1 MISLDVYKAFNELC
15 LRYEEATIEY
25 NIIHPDYIRSVYF
38 KDQFPDVYQ
47 EFMKAFTLVPN
58 EKNMNEIAKYY
69 KLNDGTKCYLRQLL
83 EDNNIETLYYNEEYK
98 TAYKFLVNTLTNIYK
113 NLTSLNNIPELMYV
127 YLKLLT
133 QKLEHVSD
141 ADKTYLLNYI
151 LNLLSKIPE
160 FNSFGAPNKEELKK
174 YKLILPKNESETN
187 EYYQM
192 LYDIL
197 NCNYGGCHLGAFDI
211 CPLHLNETK
220 NKAINLNKINI
231 ESNQISRGNNKKF
244 LGNNNDLNLS
254 YMLNGL
260 SNEMKELYIKGD
272 ANYLREK
279 YIVGD
284 KIDYD
289 YINNE
294 MKKIEDKY
302 SVNNQFNINL
312 MVDKLYNEIID
323 IYTKIPCNFMDI
335 TFINDFDYY
344 TSLFIIDKEL
354 DRKYFDGKLSY
365 FAKFIISLNK
375 ISMSPNDKICS
386 EYILTNLIN
395 KKIKSYDVRKTAL
408 YMMFNYMKDQLNK
421 WLEKIKPLLGL
432 NDGWGYDENKD
443 MIRKKVLKHDPQL
456 IEKYDQ
462 IMNINYI
469 KLFSLNPLLNNYNRY
484 NIISIFGDIL
494 DLYISKYNAATQ
506 RIITKKGEVFVVENI
521 LTEIRNEDNKEM
533 TYSNNPFIN
542 THGLKTYLLDMIENF
557 NSDDIALAKNSKK
570 IYESSI
576 EMFDKFSTITISLY
590 NLMNKGIENFYN
602 DYSFMNYSMY
612 NNCPECIDNLY
623 KLYTEG
629 FNKIFEEINIIK
641 QYKEMKKIVDTTNES
656 TEENKQE
663 VDSVLVPPDKV
674 FEEIFNIVY
683 KDGKRAAVLKVDIDY
698 NCNSNGEYYYT
709 VDENIVTTIEP
720 GNLSKFL
727 YYDNENKKYR
737 KASND
742 VKKYDNVPLMVRSIF
757 TFGSIFYDTKVIEKM
772 KFYRKR
778 SLKVKDMA
786 KNKLWIN
793 LDISNDEEK
802 NKLTLITDT
811 QEITHKP
818 LYTVFSNTEDK
829 NREVSSY
836 FVVSDWDAQIR
847 LLYTSDLSDS
857 EYIGKYLI
865 TKEYNYAYP
874 IESQDKL
881 QQLIFQGNSSKY
893 VICNRAVKLPLEQY
907 YVKSTTSEKYYAKD
921 KTGKKIQL
929 FKNNSIIPND
939 ELENYLISTVKI
951 GNVSSPLFVTHIEG
965 AKFIKENNE
974 VLEEFYYTSFDEN
987 PTETI
992 SRSTSENDT
1001 GYVIFEDITSTPS
1014 LNPTTVLLVVTNEEK
1029 FRQYITSYIYALE
1042 FNIEA
1047 VDTNTDRVVI
1057 YPKSPGNDFINNSF
1071 LILNKPN
1078 VFYYLGGNDRI
1089 DWGTPLN
1096 TNLIIYEWKYR
1107 IGNVNLVELNNNI
1120 YIKDISSTFDKH
1132 LQKEFMV
1139 KDFNQLMLRKCF
1151 PNNFKRTLMCNQ
1163 DVLDAIDGGKYSV
1176 PNIKIKEALCEYG
1189 KYPYYLEHYF
1199 MTSRVDY
1206 KLKGKFNLR
1215 CLAKLNNLP
1224 DVIYKYINKDDLD
1237 YINNEVMIQG
1247 EDMIIKN
1254 GKIISSGDVYLVGI
1268 ELSNDT
1274 MFKVP
1279 PTKIIN
1285 KALLNV
1291 IDFQQFDNVY
1301 SRIELL
1307 LDDSGITDYIVKPLA
1322 LENIGTLKNMKYIN
1336 FY

>member
-1 MISLDVYKAFNELC
+1 
-15 LRYEEATIEY
+15 
-25 NIIHPDYIRSVYF
+25 
-38 KDQFPDVYQ
+38 
-47 EFMKAFTLVPN
+47 
-58 EKNMNEIAKYY
+58 
-69 KLNDGTKCYLRQLL
+69 
-83 EDNNIETLYYNEEYK
+83 
-98 TAYKFLVNTLTNIYK
+98 
-113 NLTSLNNIPELMYV
+113 
-127 YLKLLT
+127 
-133 QKLEHVSD
+133 
-141 ADKTYLLNYI
+141 
-151 LNLLSKIPE
+151 
-160 FNSFGAPNKEELKK
+160 
-174 YKLILPKNESETN
+174 
-187 EYYQM
+187 
-192 LYDIL
+192 
-197 NCNYGGCHLGAFDI
+197 
-211 CPLHLNETK
+211 
-220 NKAINLNKINI
+220 
-231 ESNQISRGNNKKF
+231 
-244 LGNNNDLNLS
+244 
-254 YMLNGL
+254 
-260 SNEMKELYIKGD
+260 
-272 ANYLREK
+272 
-279 YIVGD
+279 
-284 KIDYD
+284 
-289 YINNE
+289 
-294 MKKIEDKY
+294 
-302 SVNNQFNINL
+302 
-312 MVDKLYNEIID
+312 
-323 IYTKIPCNFMDI
+323 
-335 TFINDFDYY
+335 
-344 TSLFIIDKEL
+344 
-354 DRKYFDGKLSY
+354 
-365 FAKFIISLNK
+365 
-375 ISMSPNDKICS
+375 
-386 EYILTNLIN
+386 
-395 KKIKSYDVRKTAL
+395 
-408 YMMFNYMKDQLNK
+408 
-421 WLEKIKPLLGL
+421 
-432 NDGWGYDENKD
+432 
-443 MIRKKVLKHDPQL
+443 
-456 IEKYDQ
+456 
-462 IMNINYI
+462 
-469 KLFSLNPLLNNYNRY
+469 
-484 NIISIFGDIL
+484 
-494 DLYISKYNAATQ
+494 
-506 RIITKKGEVFVVENI
+506 
-521 LTEIRNEDNKEM
+521 
-533 TYSNNPFIN
+533 
-542 THGLKTYLLDMIENF
+542 
-557 NSDDIALAKNSKK
+557 
-570 IYESSI
+570 
-576 EMFDKFSTITISLY
+576 MFDKFSTITISLY

-663 VDSVLVPPDKV
+663 VESTEENKQEVESTEENKQEVESVLVPLEKV
-674 FEEIFNIVY
+674 FEEIFNITEI
-683 KDGKRAAVLKVDIDY
+683 DGEKVAKLIVNIDY
-698 NCNSNGEYYYT
+698 NCNYNGEYYYT
-709 VDENIVTTIEP
+709 VDENIVTSIKP
-720 GNLSKFL
+720 ASLSKYL
-727 YYDNENKKYR
+727 YYDADNKKYR
-737 KASND
+737 KGLKDN
-742 VKKYDNVPLMVRSIF
+742 KKVDNVPLMVRSVF
-757 TFGSIFYDTKVIEKM
+757 TSGSIFYDIEVIKKM
-772 KFYRKR
+772 KFYKKR
-778 SLKVKDMA
+778 LLKVKDMA
-786 KNKLWIN
+786 KNKLWFS
-793 LDISNDEEK
+793 LTESDENEK

-811 QEITHKP
+811 QEITHKL
-818 LYTVFSNTEDK
+818 LYTVFSSTEDK
-829 NREVSSY
+829 NRDVSTY
-836 FVVSDWDAQIR
+836 FAVSDWDAQIR

-881 QQLIFQGNSSKY
+881 QQLIFKGNSSKY

-951 GNVSSPLFVTHIEG
+951 GNVSNPLFVTHIEG

-992 SRSTSENDT
+992 SRSTLENDT
-1001 GYVIFEDITSTPS
+1001 GYVIFEDILSTPS
-1014 LNPTTVLLVVTNEEK
+1014 LNPTAVLLVVTNEEK

-1047 VDTNTDRVVI
+1047 ADTNTDRVVI
-1057 YPKSPGNDFINNSF
+1057 YPSSPGNNFINNSF

-1078 VFYYLGGNDRI
+1078 INYYLGGGFKNET
-1089 DWGTPLN
+1089 GTPLN

-1107 IGNVNLVELNNNI
+1107 IGNVNIVELNNNI
-1120 YIKDISSTFDKH
+1120 YEKDISSTIDKH

-1163 DVLDAIDGGKYSV
+1163 DVIDAVDGGKYSI

-1224 DVIYKYINKDDLD
+1224 DIIYKYINKDDLD

-1247 EDMIIKN
+1247 EDMIVKN

-1279 PTKIIN
+1279 PTRILN

-1301 SRIELL
+1301 SRVELL
-1307 LDDSGITDYIVKPLA
+1307 LEDSGITDYIVKPLA